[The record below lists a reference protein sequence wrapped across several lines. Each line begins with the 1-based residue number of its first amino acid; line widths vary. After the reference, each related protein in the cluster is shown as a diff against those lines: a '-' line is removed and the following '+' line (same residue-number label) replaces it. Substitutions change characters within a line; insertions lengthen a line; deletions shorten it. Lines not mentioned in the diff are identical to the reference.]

1 MSNSNPSR
9 QPPSFLR
16 RIPLAFGAFF
26 STLGNADFA
35 ASVLDL
41 RRDGARPGPD
51 VQPVQRATAPTPT
64 AVAPTAAAA
73 APIAPQPAVRPAAPV
88 LRQAPTDA
96 ALQLLALLQRD
107 ARLIDFTEENLADY
121 ADADIGAAARL
132 VHEGCRK
139 VLREHFTIAPVR
151 PEEEE
156 SRITL
161 NEGFDAS
168 AIRLT
173 GNVVGKAPFKGTIRH
188 RGWRVNEVRL
198 PKLSEGHDASI
209 CAQAE
214 VEL

>member
-41 RRDGARPGPD
+41 RRDGATVDAPPAPAARPA
-51 VQPVQRATAPTPT
+51 PVQAVPPAPT
-64 AVAPTAAAA
+64 
-73 APIAPQPAVRPAAPV
+73 

-96 ALQLLALLQRD
+96 ALQLLGLFQRD

-139 VLREHFTIAPVR
+139 VLREHFTITPVR

-156 SRITL
+156 TRITL

-198 PKLSEGHDASI
+198 PTLSAGHDASI

>member
-1 MSNSNPSR
+1 M
-9 QPPSFLR
+9 
-16 RIPLAFGAFF
+16 
-26 STLGNADFA
+26 
-35 ASVLDL
+35 
-41 RRDGARPGPD
+41 
-51 VQPVQRATAPTPT
+51 
-64 AVAPTAAAA
+64 
-73 APIAPQPAVRPAAPV
+73 
-88 LRQAPTDA
+88 
-96 ALQLLALLQRD
+96 QLLALFQRD

-173 GNVVGKAPFKGTIRH
+173 GNVVGKAPFKGTLRH